1 MLTQM
6 LKQVSPG
13 VEDPS
18 YTRECQDPCFR
29 PLFLC
34 CVARVV
40 DENVSTSGFDL
51 FLVGRG
57 GGLSYTVQQMKENLR
72 SNEVCLLAT
81 IEF

>member
-40 DENVSTSGFDL
+40 DEDVSTSGFDL
-51 FLVGRG
+51 FLVPWWRTF
-57 GGLSYTVQQMKENLR
+57 LHSPADEREPAEQ
-72 SNEVCLLAT
+72 
-81 IEF
+81 